1 MAITIPG
8 GAYRNIDGTWKDA
21 NGKEI
26 NAPKPSTGSG
36 GGAPVDPLT
45 KWPSLAAAGYD
56 SVDKVSAASDEQ
68 LRALDGIGATTLKAI
83 REVAPK
89 K

>member
-1 MAITIPG
+1 MATTIPG
-8 GAYRNIDGTWKDA
+8 GAYRTIDGTWKDA

-26 NAPKPSTGSG
+26 NAPKPSTTS
-36 GGAPVDPLT
+36 APVDPLA

-56 SVDKVSAASDEQ
+56 SVAKVSAASDAD
-68 LRALDGIGATTLKAI
+68 LKKLDGIDEVQLAAI

-89 K
+89 KSK